1 MFKVGQKVICK
12 VYGEGVVTEI
22 NDMHIYPIGVEFLNG
37 EWECYTSD
45 GELPSYGFY
54 DIEHSLTV
62 IEE

>member
-12 VYGEGVVTEI
+12 VYGEGEVTEVE
-22 NDMHIYPIGVEFLNG
+22 DMGTYLVEVDFLNG

-45 GELPSYGFY
+45 GKMLFN
-54 DIEHSLTV
+54 DIEPSLTV